1 MEKII
6 CNVIVSPL
14 RLETSDQSEMI
25 SQMLYG
31 EQVEVLEVKENFSK
45 VKMIFDQFE
54 GWCDSRH
61 LTKIS
66 ETENRNIITK
76 TFGIYDLPEGKSLL
90 SMGSEVNFEVENCL
104 LDDLSESIAETA
116 KKFLNVPYLW
126 GGRSFFGLD
135 CSGFTQLLYKVHG
148 IALPRNADQ
157 QAEMG
162 IVLDFVEE
170 SKPGDLAFFENAE
183 GKIDHVGILLSPN
196 EIIHASGKVR
206 IDALDYSGIF
216 NQELN
221 KHTHKLRL
229 VKSYF

>member
-104 LDDLSESIAETA
+104 LDDLS
-116 KKFLNVPYLW
+116 
-126 GGRSFFGLD
+126 
-135 CSGFTQLLYKVHG
+135 
-148 IALPRNADQ
+148 
-157 QAEMG
+157 
-162 IVLDFVEE
+162 
-170 SKPGDLAFFENAE
+170 
-183 GKIDHVGILLSPN
+183 
-196 EIIHASGKVR
+196 
-206 IDALDYSGIF
+206 
-216 NQELN
+216 
-221 KHTHKLRL
+221 
-229 VKSYF
+229 

>member
-90 SMGSEVNFEVENCL
+90 SMGSEVNFEVENCF

>member
-6 CNVIVSPL
+6 CNVVVSPL

-31 EQVEVLEVKENFSK
+31 EQVEIIELKENFSK

-66 ETENRNIITK
+66 EEGKRNIITK
-76 TFGIYDLPEGKSLL
+76 TFGVYDLPEGKSLL
-90 SMGSEVNFEVENCL
+90 SMGSEVDFEVENCL
-104 LDDLSESIAETA
+104 QENLSNSIAETA

-135 CSGFTQLLYKVHG
+135 CSGFSQLLYKVHG
-148 IALPRNADQ
+148 IALPRNADR
-157 QAEMG
+157 QAELG
-162 IVLDFVEE
+162 KVLDFVEE